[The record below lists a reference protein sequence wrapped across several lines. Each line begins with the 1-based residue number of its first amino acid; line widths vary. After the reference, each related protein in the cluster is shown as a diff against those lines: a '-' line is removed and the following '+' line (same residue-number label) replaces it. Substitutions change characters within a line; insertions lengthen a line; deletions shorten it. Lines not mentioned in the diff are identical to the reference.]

1 MRVYNIVYDIF
12 GGFGGMG
19 LQDILSSKILEVSS
33 MASSSCRDRSSTTSC
48 GQTHESWLNHPPK
61 QRSIELDDFAKK
73 PPCVQGFQEVPM
85 FEDTEG
91 YCICHLLEAIA
102 FAKLGAPK
110 PYYPPM
116 GGLELAGWE
125 SSC

>member
-1 MRVYNIVYDIF
+1 MPSPRKHGGSIGDKKHIFGHIWDHRMRVYNIVYDIF

-91 YCICHLLEAIA
+91 YPI
-102 FAKLGAPK
+102 F
-110 PYYPPM
+110 
-116 GGLELAGWE
+116 
-125 SSC
+125 